1 MTDLLALLRQPWPWW
16 IAGPAIGLV
25 VPMLFFAS
33 GRRFGLSSAYRHLC
47 AATRVPARL
56 FRYDWRRIGGWNLI
70 VTAGIVVGG
79 GIAGILLANPEPLA
93 VADATARDLRALGV
107 ATGGELAPQSIFSLA
122 GLRTP
127 EGLMLMVGGGF
138 LVGFGA
144 RWAAGC
150 TSGHAIMGLAEGR
163 RGSLIAVLGF
173 FAGGLAATHG
183 ILPWI
188 LR

>member
-1 MTDLLALLRQPWPWW
+1 MLL
-16 IAGPAIGLV
+16 
-25 VPMLFFAS
+25 FAS

-47 AATRVPARL
+47 AAARVPGEL

-70 VTAGIVVGG
+70 LTAGIVLGG
-79 GIAGILLANPEPLA
+79 YLAGVLLANPEPLLI
-93 VADATARDLRALGV
+93 ADATARDLRALGV
-107 ATGGELAPQSIFSLA
+107 TPDGELAPRDLFSLA

-127 EGLMLMVGGGF
+127 AGLMLMVGGGF

-163 RGSLIAVLGF
+163 RSSLIAVLGF

-183 ILPWI
+183 ILPWL